1 MTMKKVIKS
10 KKVLF
15 KCSQSFNQLLDSLW
29 RSKKIQNRFSK
40 VNSKSD
46 LIRSAVLNAAIEEYP
61 DLIYLCED
69 CPEVNEYLDKSVDEV
84 EHLLKNFKSKE
95 Q

>member
-1 MTMKKVIKS
+1 MKKVIKS

-29 RSKKIQNRFSK
+29 RSKKIQNRFPK

-69 CPEVNEYLDKSVDEV
+69 CPEVNEYLEKSVDEV
-84 EHLLKNFKSKE
+84 EYLLNNYDNE
-95 Q
+95 RR

>member
-15 KCSQSFNQLLDSLW
+15 KCSQSFNQLLDLLW
-29 RSKKIQNRFSK
+29 RSKKIQKRFSK

-61 DLIYLCED
+61 DLIYLSEY
-69 CPEVNEYLDKSVDEV
+69 CPEVNEYLEKSVDEV
-84 EHLLKNFKSKE
+84 EHLLKKFKNKE